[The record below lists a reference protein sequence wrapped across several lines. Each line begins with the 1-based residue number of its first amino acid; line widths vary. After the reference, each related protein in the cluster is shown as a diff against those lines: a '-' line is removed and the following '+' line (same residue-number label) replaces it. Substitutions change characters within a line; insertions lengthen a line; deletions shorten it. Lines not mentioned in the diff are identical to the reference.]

1 MSGFPNI
8 RVAVGQ
14 QDRTVIKGR
23 VVARFPAQT
32 WGANGIKVTKAAGAY
47 TIANDWGALVEASTV
62 ALPTRTFLPA
72 YVAASGE
79 SPEAFERIAF
89 AAFVLAVAGAVDLD
103 DLADAIHAAGLVGD
117 MFKATYDTNNS
128 GTVDASEHSPWS
140 GLTGIPAAID
150 AIDGLTPAA
159 DRLAYYTGTGTA
171 DLATFT
177 SFARTFSAYSD
188 AAAAFAGIKQA
199 ASDTVTGVVELATN
213 AETITGTDTARAVTP
228 ANVAAKT
235 VKDWISVLI
244 EKPANQ
250 DYVISRNIPLGCTVN
265 SITTKC
271 ASGTCTVTGKIN
283 TTALGGTANS
293 VSSSETTQAQ
303 ASANIA
309 AVGDDL
315 VLTVSANA
323 TCLRLEATVA
333 ITRALGT

>member
-14 QDRTVIKGR
+14 QDRTAIKGR
-23 VVARFPAQT
+23 VVARFPAQA

-47 TIANDWGALVEASTV
+47 TIANDWGALVEAATV
-62 ALPTRTFLPA
+62 AAPARTFLPA
-72 YVAASGE
+72 YLAATGD

-89 AAFVLAVAGAVDLD
+89 SAFVLGVAAAIDLN
-103 DLADAIHAAGLVGD
+103 DLADAIHTAGLVGD
-117 MFKATYDTNNS
+117 MFKATYDTSNS
-128 GTVDASEHSPWS
+128 GVVDAAEQAPWS
-140 GLTGIPAAID
+140 GLTGMPAAID

-171 DLATFT
+171 ALATFT
-177 SFARTFSAYSD
+177 SFARTFAAYAD
-188 AAAAFAGIKQA
+188 AASAFGGIKQA
-199 ASDTVTGVVELATN
+199 ATSSATGVVELATD
-213 AETITGTDTARAVTP
+213 AETITGTDTVRAVTP

-250 DYVISRNIPLGCTVN
+250 DYVISRNLPVGCTVN

-271 ASGTCTVTGKIN
+271 ASGTCTLTGKIN
-283 TTALGGTANS
+283 TTAMGGTANA
-293 VSSSETTQAQ
+293 VSSTEVTQAQ
-303 ASANIA
+303 ASANVA
-309 AVGDDL
+309 AAGDDL